1 MTNHVN
7 ISYDGSNTLS
17 VVMGRPLR
25 LSGEAYPLFRP
36 PDPASVS
43 DPDDCLDFL
52 KTLHLSLCP
61 VFDIRLRRWMG
72 KYFDALQALANLHAD
87 EFPPIAGLDPT
98 NAHRAWCYAAYRPL
112 SNARFEFEGDVH
124 EVPVLLWLADGPL
137 AIRFDDTGE
146 MSALRSVV
154 FGETEL
160 AAPAEEF
167 LSALGGDI
175 AEYWRD
181 VAAPR
186 HPFVRSA
193 LSGLRG

>member
-1 MTNHVN
+1 MNDRVT
-7 ISYDGSNTLS
+7 IFYDGSNT
-17 VVMGRPLR
+17 VEVMPGRPLR
-25 LSGEAYPLFRP
+25 LAGEPYPLFRA

-43 DPDDCLDFL
+43 DPDVCLDFL

-72 KYFDALQALANLHAD
+72 AYFDAVRAQADRHASELA
-87 EFPPIAGLDPT
+87 PVAGLDPKV
-98 NAHRAWCYAAYRPL
+98 AHRAWCYAAYRPL
-112 SNARFEFEGDVH
+112 SNVRFEFAGEAH

-137 AIRFDDTGE
+137 AIFFDNTGTCE
-146 MSALRSVV
+146 AIRTVV

-167 LSALGGDI
+167 LSALGGDV
-175 AEYWRD
+175 AAYWRD

>member
-1 MTNHVN
+1 MTDRVN
-7 ISYDGSNTLS
+7 ISYDGGNTVA
-17 VVMGRPLR
+17 VVAGRALR
-25 LSGEAYPLFRP
+25 LTGEAYPLFRP

-43 DPDDCLDFL
+43 DPDACIDFL

-72 KYFDALQALANLHAD
+72 QYFDAVQLLVDQHAD
-87 EFPPIAGLDPT
+87 ELEVVAGLDPA

-112 SNARFEFEGDVH
+112 SNARFEFEGDVY

-146 MSALRSVV
+146 TSSLRSVV
-154 FGETEL
+154 FGEAEL
-160 AAPAEEF
+160 AAPAEVF